1 MLLGFLLFIIGLI
14 LFLVWPHVHI
24 KSMFAD
30 FMIGAISIL
39 LMAGSVICLINLS
52 CKGSSEEPEYEIHN
66 VKSYRIEQ
74 RITITDD
81 IPSDTVYT
89 IYYKR

>member
-1 MLLGFLLFIIGLI
+1 MWLDLLLLVVGGV
-14 LFLVWPHVHI
+14 LFLIWLHTNI
-24 KSMFAD
+24 KRAFVD
-30 FMIGAISIL
+30 FMIGTISVF
-39 LMAGSVICLINLS
+39 LMVSSVIRLISHS
-52 CKGSSEEPEYEIHN
+52 CKGSSEEPEYKIN

-74 RITITDD
+74 RITITDG

>member
-1 MLLGFLLFIIGLI
+1 MWLDLLLLVAGIV
-14 LFLVWPHVHI
+14 LFFFWLHTNI
-24 KSMFAD
+24 KRTFVD
-30 FMIGAISIL
+30 FMIGTISVF
-39 LMAGSVICLINLS
+39 LMVSSVIRLISLS
-52 CKGSSEEPEYEIHN
+52 CKGSSEEPEYKIH

-74 RITITDD
+74 RITITDG

>member
-1 MLLGFLLFIIGLI
+1 MWLDLLLLVVGGV
-14 LFLVWPHVHI
+14 LFLIWLHTNI
-24 KSMFAD
+24 KRAFVD
-30 FMIGAISIL
+30 FMIGVISL
-39 LMAGSVICLINLS
+39 FLMIGAGIHFIHRSLP
-52 CKGSSEEPEYEIHN
+52 EQPEYNEIHD

-74 RITITDD
+74 RITITDG